1 MPKIDNKYDFW
12 KYISSQEAV
21 KKLFKSAQAQY
32 YSKYYNL
39 WMNKFKWNG
48 LDEDNK
54 EQEQH
59 YIMRKLWCEGKVAMR
74 NIANTTMMAIM
85 PFAVETYNYLDFP
98 DTVTLINERGVSEQI
113 IPASVQIVNKDVALL
128 YALPGQKPI
137 EWIVKYYTERIAQAA
152 VLINNNLAIQNMPF
166 IIGCNEED
174 KKRLQDVVSK
184 VLNNELVVFT
194 DTQDVQK
201 LQVMV
206 TQAPYIVDKL
216 QTYIVSQENELLTI
230 LGIDNTGG
238 SAAKKAQM
246 VVDEVNANNDVI
258 NDYGASIEDELRRWL
273 DRANKVLGR
282 NITIEATSKP
292 VDSMHDYEDV
302 SIVES
307 KEGDKE

>member
-12 KYISSQEAV
+12 NYINARESV
-21 KKLFKSAQAQY
+21 KKVFKQAQSQY

-48 LDEDNK
+48 LDENNK
-54 EQEQH
+54 EQEQN
-59 YIMRKLWCEGKVAMR
+59 YIMRKLWCDGKVAMR
-74 NIANTTMMAIM
+74 NIKNTGMIAIM
-85 PFAVETYNYLDFP
+85 PFAVETYNYLDFAE
-98 DTVTLINERGVSEQI
+98 TVTLINERGASELI
-113 IPASVQIVNKDVALL
+113 IPATVQTVNKDVAII

-137 EWIVKYYTERIAQAA
+137 DSVVRYYVERIAQAV

-174 KKRLQDVVSK
+174 KKRLQDVISK
-184 VLNNELVVFT
+184 VLNNELVVFA

-206 TQAPYIVDKL
+206 TSSPYIVDKL
-216 QTYIVSQENELLTI
+216 QSYIVSQENELLTI
-230 LGIDNTGG
+230 LGIDNSG
-238 SAAKKAQM
+238 SNAKKAQM
-246 VVDEVNANNDVI
+246 LVDEVNANNDVI
-258 NDYGASIEDELRRWL
+258 NDYGKSIEDELRGWL
-273 DRANKVLGR
+273 NRANKVLGR

-292 VDSMHDYEDV
+292 VDSTHDYEDV

-307 KEGDKE
+307 KEGDEE

>member
-39 WMNKFKWNG
+39 WMNKFRWNG

-54 EQEQH
+54 EQEQN
-59 YIMRKLWCEGKVAMR
+59 YIMRKLWCEGKVALR

-98 DTVTLINERGVSEQI
+98 DTVTLINERGASEQI

-137 EWIVKYYTERIAQAA
+137 EWIVRYYTERIAQAA

-230 LGIDNTGG
+230 LGIDNTG

-292 VDSMHDYEDV
+292 VDSTHDYEDV

>member
-12 KYISSQEAV
+12 KYIGSQEAV

-54 EQEQH
+54 EQEQN

-98 DTVTLINERGVSEQI
+98 DTVTLINERGVSELI

-128 YALPGQKPI
+128 YALPGQKSI
-137 EWIVKYYTERIAQAA
+137 EWTVRYYTERIAQAA

-184 VLNNELVVFT
+184 VLNNELVVFS

-206 TQAPYIVDKL
+206 TQSPYIVDKL

-230 LGIDNTGG
+230 LGIDNTG

-292 VDSMHDYEDV
+292 VDTTHDYEDV

-307 KEGDKE
+307 KEGDEE

>member
-1 MPKIDNKYDFW
+1 MADNKYKFFSRFRDADR
-12 KYISSQEAV
+12 AV
-21 KKLFKSAQAQY
+21 QQLLKDTASNY
-32 YSKYYNL
+32 RNKYYNV
-39 WMNKFKWNG
+39 WMSKFKWSG
-48 LDEDNK
+48 LDEETK
-54 EQEQH
+54 EQEQN
-59 YIMRKLWCEGKVAMR
+59 YIMRKLWSEGKVAMR

-137 EWIVKYYTERIAQAA
+137 EWIVRYYTERIAQAA

-230 LGIDNTGG
+230 LGIDNTG

-292 VDSMHDYEDV
+292 VDSTHDYEDV

-307 KEGDKE
+307 KEGEEK

>member
-54 EQEQH
+54 EQEQN
-59 YIMRKLWCEGKVAMR
+59 YIMRKLWSEGKVAMR

-137 EWIVKYYTERIAQAA
+137 EWIVRYYTERIAQAA

-194 DTQDVQK
+194 HRTCRSCK
-201 LQVMV
+201 
-206 TQAPYIVDKL
+206 
-216 QTYIVSQENELLTI
+216 
-230 LGIDNTGG
+230 
-238 SAAKKAQM
+238 
-246 VVDEVNANNDVI
+246 
-258 NDYGASIEDELRRWL
+258 
-273 DRANKVLGR
+273 
-282 NITIEATSKP
+282 
-292 VDSMHDYEDV
+292 
-302 SIVES
+302 
-307 KEGDKE
+307 